1 MDFKK
6 RGLKPRIALRWLF
19 PSKIPTIL
27 GPRIMKSDFL
37 DYINAFIL
45 LILLRVAKLKIF
57 WRLYFL
63 FPSKFVALINKP
75 INFLQKRY
83 NLLQRILKK
92 SKLMFKILSILLII
106 KDKLKQRGL
115 KGFFVRSLII
125 IWELFSSD
133 FDEYIFNFFFF

>member
-1 MDFKK
+1 
-6 RGLKPRIALRWLF
+6 
-19 PSKIPTIL
+19 
-27 GPRIMKSDFL
+27 MKSDFL

-45 LILLRVAKLKIF
+45 LILLRVAKLKYLEII
-57 WRLYFL
+57 FL

-125 IWELFSSD
+125 IWEFFLHILMN
-133 FDEYIFNFFFF
+133 IFLIFFIF

>member
-1 MDFKK
+1 
-6 RGLKPRIALRWLF
+6 
-19 PSKIPTIL
+19 
-27 GPRIMKSDFL
+27 MKSDFL

-75 INFLQKRY
+75 INFFKKRY

-92 SKLMFKILSILLII
+92 IKIN
-106 KDKLKQRGL
+106 
-115 KGFFVRSLII
+115 V
-125 IWELFSSD
+125 
-133 FDEYIFNFFFF
+133 